1 MVFLDPVFLFFFL
14 PAVILLTKLSPRPM
28 RNAVLLFFSLLF
40 YAWGEPVYILLM
52 LAVIAIN
59 YLAGLRL
66 LRFPADSASGRQ
78 KLVLTLAIL
87 LDLLILGIFKYTGF
101 FAELINN
108 AAGLAL
114 PVPQIV
120 LPIGI
125 SFYIF
130 QSMSY
135 VIDVYRG
142 DADAQRSILGFGTY
156 VALFPQLIAGPIV
169 RYRDIALQLTQREET
184 VRLFADGAVEF
195 VYGLA
200 KKVLLANQMGL
211 LADRMLLGEGGTI
224 SAWVGMAAYTLQIY
238 FDFSGYSDMAIGL
251 GQMFG
256 FRFLKTLTILISP
269 EASQSSGDAGTCPC
283 PPGSRNMSISRWAAT
298 GRGFYGSAYS
308 GSGLWLTQPDTLELW
323 HSAATVQVSDES
335 GRTNSSV
342 FYPERLKE
350 ADKYTVFL
358 DGNHSLVTIENLSG
372 AERPGNLLVIRD
384 SFSNSLG
391 CFLADCYDRIVL
403 VDLRYYKLPLTDLI
417 AQQGIDEVLIEY
429 SVKNF
434 MTEPS
439 LAFLSAD
446 GEELQRQLGQRQA
459 AQGTE
464 SGPEEQEAP
473 AGAVPTNYFAPP
485 QILTDA
491 FFDNTLY
498 LGDSVIGT
506 LATFCAENGKL
517 PGALVSCNALLTY
530 NEVANGWL
538 EHLAYKGNFVTLRTI
553 LEDTG
558 ATKLIGALG
567 CNDLAQTDVES
578 CKQRTVAFLNAA
590 REISPDITIFMQS
603 VMPILNVQSDFNQ
616 PEVEEFNAWLKEN
629 AEAYNYCYIELDKP
643 FKGPD
648 GMLSDA
654 YMYTAT
660 HINLAGGPVWYEA
673 LMQPENYYNFPKE
686 LMVEYDAASGM
697 PVGDAPGATL
707 PAESTPSPAP
717 VSIPAE
723 EERGALDVLYEEI
736 TRTLEVP
743 AMLELKDD
751 LLSAYLGLS
760 PEDFKDG
767 RFYVCG
773 NNLKADEIWLVELD
787 SEAAAAQML
796 EKARARIEVK
806 AQSYRNYLPEEYE
819 IASRGIAVTRGRLTA
834 LFISPDAEAMLA
846 AFNTAVR

>member
-1 MVFLDPVFLFFFL
+1 VKKKILNFLFTILFLLMIFSVPALFFL
-14 PAVILLTKLSPRPM
+14 QPKQS
-28 RNAVLLFFSLLF
+28 FSEL
-40 YAWGEPVYILLM
+40 EKR
-52 LAVIAIN
+52 
-59 YLAGLRL
+59 YLAEPPAFSPGSIVSGRFMEQLSDYVSDHFPFRNVFVGINAYYDL
-66 LRFPADSASGRQ
+66 LSGRQ
-78 KLVLTLAIL
+78 GTKDYFLV
-87 LDLLILGIFKYTGF
+87 DG
-101 FAELINN
+101 
-108 AAGLAL
+108 
-114 PVPQIV
+114 
-120 LPIGI
+120 
-125 SFYIF
+125 
-130 QSMSY
+130 
-135 VIDVYRG
+135 
-142 DADAQRSILGFGTY
+142 
-156 VALFPQLIAGPIV
+156 
-169 RYRDIALQLTQREET
+169 
-184 VRLFADGAVEF
+184 RLFARPVKMDTAVADRS
-195 VYGLA
+195 LA
-200 KKVLLANQMGL
+200 IVNGFSDALSACGKEIPVTLMLVPSSGSVLLGDGRYDDARI
-211 LADRMLLGEGGTI
+211 ADYVYRNVRAQTVDLCADFRTWNEPGELYYRTDHHWTG
-224 SAWVGMAAYTLQIY
+224 
-238 FDFSGYSDMAIGL
+238 
-251 GQMFG
+251 
-256 FRFLKTLTILISP
+256 
-269 EASQSSGDAGTCPC
+269 AGTYE
-283 PPGSRNMSISRWAAT
+283 AARLYT
-298 GRGFYGSAYS
+298 TLRGRTMPAIDRYQIESCEGFYGSAYS

-429 SVKNF
+429 SVENF

-648 GMLSDA
+648 GTLSDA
-654 YMYTAT
+654 YMYNAT